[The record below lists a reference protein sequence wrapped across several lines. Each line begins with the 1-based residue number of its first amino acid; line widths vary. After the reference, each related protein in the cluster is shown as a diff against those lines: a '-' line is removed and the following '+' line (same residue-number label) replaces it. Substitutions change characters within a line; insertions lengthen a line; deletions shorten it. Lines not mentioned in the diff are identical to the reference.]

1 MPGFE
6 RHHPAERGK
15 FRVLPEASRG
25 DSAIPCRSMGDVS
38 TETTV
43 RVVAVEHAGEVRLLR
58 LIEARDAERLLLAV
72 LVQEPEA

>member
-1 MPGFE
+1 
-6 RHHPAERGK
+6 
-15 FRVLPEASRG
+15 
-25 DSAIPCRSMGDVS
+25 MGDVS